1 MISFK
6 AQQIAALVGGR
17 IVGNPDTEVGG
28 LARIEEAKAGDLAFL
43 ANPKYEMY
51 LPKTGASILLLS
63 AEMAPKAPAG
73 STLIIVEN
81 PYAAFAILL
90 ETYQKMQ
97 GGGGR
102 RGIEQPSFIAPTAK
116 VAQDV
121 YIGAFCYVG
130 EGATVAAGAQLF
142 PGTYLGD
149 RASVGANTVLHAG
162 VKIYNDC
169 AIGDNCIVHAGVVIG
184 SDGFGFAPQP
194 DGSYKKVP
202 QTGNVVVENGVE
214 IGANTTIDRATMG
227 STRISSG
234 VKIDNLVQLAH
245 NVEIGAHTVI
255 AAQTGI
261 SGSTHLGKGCM
272 VGGQVGI
279 VGHLHLA
286 DGTRINAQSGVTK
299 SSELPNTALNGS
311 PAFDYRASLKSAAV
325 YRNLP
330 DLEQRIK
337 QLENAL
343 EKLQG

>member
-28 LARIEEAKAGDLAFL
+28 LAKIEEAKGGDLAFL

-51 LPKTGASILLLS
+51 LPTTGASIILLS
-63 AEMAPKAPAG
+63 EEMASKAPAG
-73 STLIIVEN
+73 STLIIVAN
-81 PYAAFAILL
+81 PYDAFATLL
-90 ETYQKMQ
+90 EAYQKMQ
-97 GGGGR
+97 GGGGK
-102 RGIEQPSFIAPTAK
+102 RGIEQPVFVAPTAK
-116 VAQDV
+116 VAEDA
-121 YIGAFCYVG
+121 YIGAFTYVG
-130 EGATVAAGAQLF
+130 EGVTVAAGAQVF

-149 RASVGANTVLHAG
+149 RVFVGANTVLHAG
-162 VKIYNDC
+162 VKVYADC
-169 AIGDNCIVHAGVVIG
+169 TIGANCIVHAGVVIG

-202 QTGNVVVENGVE
+202 QTGNVVVEDYVE

-227 STRISSG
+227 ATRIRSG
-234 VKIDNLVQLAH
+234 AKIDNLVQLAH
-245 NVEIGAHTVI
+245 NVEIGSHTVI
-255 AAQTGI
+255 AAQAGI

-299 SSELPNTALNGS
+299 STEVANSALNGS

-330 DLEQRIK
+330 DLEQRLK
-337 QLENAL
+337 QLEQAL
-343 EKLQG
+343 QKLQG